1 MTIPEQA
8 WGMGFM
14 SRTIMIFDQQKTRTS
29 AFDFE
34 DVDHKLKADIIHD
47 LKQIRTL
54 FGYFKWEKQAK
65 QLYEEWWVKNG
76 GPPIPQNKRL
86 AMGYNA
92 RRDLHFFKVAMSFSL
107 SRSNDLLVS
116 VKDAGRAIEYLTR
129 SEDRMRH
136 IFNEMASTGAVAAY
150 GDVLDAVRIRSADG
164 GFMPESDLIHMLMDR
179 FQPTQIN
186 SLIDH
191 LLSSQ
196 VLGLRVGSI
205 TGAGLR
211 SFVPGT
217 KMGSML

>member
-14 SRTIMIFDQQKTRTS
+14 SRCIMIFDQAKTRTS
-29 AFDFE
+29 AFDYE
-34 DVDHKLKADIIHD
+34 DVDHKLKADIIAD

-54 FGYFKWEKQAK
+54 YGYFKWVKQAK

-92 RRDLHFFKVAMSFSL
+92 RRDLHFFKTAMTFSL
-107 SRSNDLLVS
+107 SRGNDLMVT
-116 VKDAGRAIEYLTR
+116 VKDASRAIEYLVR

-150 GDVLDAVRIRSADG
+150 GDVIDAVRIRSADG
-164 GFMPESDLIHMLMDR
+164 GCMPEADLIHMLMDR

-186 SLIDH
+186 ALIDN

-205 TGAGLR
+205 TGVGLR
-211 SFVPGT
+211 SFVPGS
-217 KMGSML
+217 KMGSIL